1 MTDLIKKFNSG
12 EKIIGT
18 LTHMKSSVAIEAL
31 GLTGVDFIML
41 DMEHN
46 LLSNDEIARYITSA
60 SATDMPT
67 LVRISSGTKE
77 HILHML
83 DYGAAG
89 IVVPSVS
96 TVGQVKELIK
106 YAKFMPVGERGY
118 CMTRDG
124 KWGFSAESQESL
136 RSYMDYCNK
145 NTLLIPQCETVGC
158 LEHIEEITALDG
170 VDAILIGP
178 YDLSIDMG
186 IPGQFDNP
194 MLVNAIERILSAC
207 KKNKKMAINFSGTPE
222 LAAKNLNDGFDA
234 VLYGIDLIM
243 YINMYKNSVEQIKNL
258 IK

>member
-1 MTDLIKKFNSG
+1 MSDLIKKLNSG

-18 LTHMKSSVAIEAL
+18 LTHMKSSAAIEIL
-31 GLTGVDFIML
+31 GLTGVDFVML

-60 SATDMPT
+60 SAAGLPSF
-67 LVRISSGTKE
+67 VRVSSGTKE

-83 DYGAAG
+83 DYGAEG
-89 IVVPSVS
+89 IIVPSIS
-96 TVGQVKELIK
+96 TVEQVREIIK

-124 KWGFSAESQESL
+124 KWGFSKESTEGL
-136 RSYMDYCNK
+136 MSYMDHCNK

-194 MLVNAIERILSAC
+194 LLIKAIERILSAC
-207 KKNKKMAINFSGTPE
+207 KKNKKIAINF
-222 LAAKNLNDGFDA
+222 
-234 VLYGIDLIM
+234 
-243 YINMYKNSVEQIKNL
+243 
-258 IK
+258 